1 MPCVSHNQ
9 IVLASASPRRLE
21 LLQQI
26 GLHAL
31 VMPVPIE
38 EVMLE
43 EELPLSFVQRLA
55 LEKARAG
62 FELMSQ
68 QGLELPVLGSDTIV
82 ELDGEVFGKPTDTE
96 QAELML
102 AKLSGKVH
110 NVHTAVA
117 VKTAEAEYSALSSSQ
132 VEFAV
137 LSNEA
142 IKAYVATGEPL
153 DKAGS
158 YGIQGIAAQFV
169 KNLNGS
175 YSGVM
180 GLPLFETAELLV
192 KAHVKSLS
200 NKKQASITVFKLEE

>member
-1 MPCVSHNQ
+1 MSSPASDYE

-26 GLHAL
+26 GVNAL
-31 VMPVPIE
+31 VQPVPVE
-38 EVMLE
+38 EILLADE
-43 EELPLSFVQRLA
+43 QPLDFVQRLA

-62 FELMSQ
+62 FELTLQ
-68 QGLELPVLGSDTIV
+68 RGIELPVLGSDTIV
-82 ELDGEVFGKPTDTE
+82 ELAGEVFGKPADSE

-102 AKLSGKVH
+102 AKLSGRVH
-110 NVHTAVA
+110 RVHTAIA
-117 VKTAEAEYSALSSSQ
+117 IKTGNAEYLALSSSE

-137 LSNEA
+137 LSTEM

-158 YGIQGIAAQFV
+158 YGIQGRAARFI

-180 GLPLFETAELLV
+180 GLPLFETAELML
-192 KAHVKSLS
+192 KARIKILS
-200 NKKQASITVFKLEE
+200 

>member
-1 MPCVSHNQ
+1 MSSHVPGYE

-26 GLHAL
+26 GVRTL
-31 VMPVPIE
+31 VQSVPVE
-38 EVMLE
+38 EILLAG
-43 EELPLSFVQRLA
+43 ELPLDFVQRLA
-55 LEKARAG
+55 MDKAIAG
-62 FELMSQ
+62 FELMLQ
-68 QGLELPVLGSDTIV
+68 QGIELPVLGSDTVV
-82 ELDGEVFGKPTDTE
+82 ELDGEVFGKPVDSE

-110 NVHTAVA
+110 QVHTAVA
-117 VKTAEAEYSALSSSQ
+117 LKTAEAEYSALSTSQ

-137 LSNEA
+137 LSKEM

-158 YGIQGIAAQFV
+158 YGIQGRAAQFV

-180 GLPLFETAELLV
+180 GLPLFETAKLLA
-192 KAHVKSLS
+192 KAHVK
-200 NKKQASITVFKLEE
+200 IPG

>member
-1 MPCVSHNQ
+1 MSYPSDSE
-9 IVLASASPRRLE
+9 IVLASASPRRQE

-26 GLHAL
+26 GIHAL
-31 VMPVPIE
+31 VMPVQLE
-38 EVMLE
+38 ELMLD
-43 EELPLSFVQRLA
+43 EELPLGFVQRLA

-68 QGLELPVLGSDTIV
+68 KGIELPVLGSDTIV
-82 ELDGEVFGKPTDTE
+82 ELDGEVFGKPADIE
-96 QAELML
+96 QAESML
-102 AKLSGKVH
+102 AKLSGRVH
-110 NVHTAVA
+110 NVHTALA

-137 LSNEA
+137 LSNEM

-158 YGIQGIAAQFV
+158 YGIQGMAAQFV
-169 KNLNGS
+169 KKLNGS

-180 GLPLFETAELLV
+180 GLPLFETAELLARV
-192 KAHVKSLS
+192 QIKVLG
-200 NKKQASITVFKLEE
+200 

>member
-1 MPCVSHNQ
+1 MSYHPDNE

-26 GLHAL
+26 GVQAL
-31 VMPVPIE
+31 IMPTSV
-38 EVMLE
+38 
-43 EELPLSFVQRLA
+43 EELMLDAERPLDFVRRLA

-62 FELMSQ
+62 YELMLQ
-68 QGLELPVLGSDTIV
+68 QAIELPVLGSDTIV
-82 ELDGEVFGKPTDTE
+82 ELDGEVFGKPVDTE
-96 QAELML
+96 HAELML
-102 AKLSGKVH
+102 AKLSGRVH

-117 VKTAEAEYSALSSSQ
+117 VKTTEVEYLTLSSSQ
-132 VEFAV
+132 VEFAA
-137 LSNEA
+137 LSEEM

-158 YGIQGIAAQFV
+158 YGIQGRAAQFV

-180 GLPLFETAELLV
+180 GLPLFETAKLLA
-192 KAHVKSLS
+192 KAHINIS
-200 NKKQASITVFKLEE
+200 E

>member
-1 MPCVSHNQ
+1 MSSHVPDYE

-26 GLHAL
+26 GVRTL
-31 VMPVPIE
+31 VQSVPVE
-38 EVMLE
+38 EILLAG
-43 EELPLSFVQRLA
+43 ELPLDFVQRLA
-55 LEKARAG
+55 MDKAIAG
-62 FELMSQ
+62 FELMLQ
-68 QGLELPVLGSDTIV
+68 QGIELPVLGSDTVV
-82 ELDGEVFGKPTDTE
+82 ELDGEVFGKPVDSE

-110 NVHTAVA
+110 QVHTAVA
-117 VKTAEAEYSALSSSQ
+117 LKTAEAEYSALTTSQ

-137 LSNEA
+137 LSKEM

-158 YGIQGIAAQFV
+158 YGIQGRAAQFV

-180 GLPLFETAELLV
+180 GLPLFETAKLLA
-192 KAHVKSLS
+192 KAHVK
-200 NKKQASITVFKLEE
+200 IPG

>member
-1 MPCVSHNQ
+1 MSYPSDSE

-26 GLHAL
+26 GIHAL
-31 VMPVPIE
+31 VMPVQLE
-38 EVMLE
+38 ELMLD
-43 EELPLSFVQRLA
+43 EELPLDFVQRLA

-68 QGLELPVLGSDTIV
+68 KGIELPVLGSDTIV
-82 ELDGEVFGKPTDTE
+82 ELDGEVFGKPADIE
-96 QAELML
+96 QAESML
-102 AKLSGKVH
+102 AKLSGRVH
-110 NVHTAVA
+110 NVHTALA

-137 LSNEA
+137 LSNEM

-158 YGIQGIAAQFV
+158 YGIQGMAAQFV
-169 KNLNGS
+169 KKLNGS

-180 GLPLFETAELLV
+180 GLPLFETAELLARV
-192 KAHVKSLS
+192 QIKVLG
-200 NKKQASITVFKLEE
+200 

>member
-1 MPCVSHNQ
+1 MSYPSDSE

-26 GLHAL
+26 GIHAL
-31 VMPVPIE
+31 VMPVPLE
-38 EVMLE
+38 ELMFD
-43 EELPLSFVQRLA
+43 EELPLDFVQRLA

-68 QGLELPVLGSDTIV
+68 KGIELPVLGSDTIV
-82 ELDGEVFGKPTDTE
+82 ELDGEVFGKPADIE
-96 QAELML
+96 QAESML
-102 AKLSGKVH
+102 AKLSGRVH
-110 NVHTAVA
+110 NVHTALA

-137 LSNEA
+137 LSNEM

-158 YGIQGIAAQFV
+158 YGIQGMAAQFV
-169 KNLNGS
+169 KKLNGS

-180 GLPLFETAELLV
+180 GLPLFETAELLARV
-192 KAHVKSLS
+192 QIKVLG
-200 NKKQASITVFKLEE
+200 

>member
-1 MPCVSHNQ
+1 MSHAPDYD

-26 GLHAL
+26 GVHAL
-31 VMPVPIE
+31 VFPVPVE
-38 EVMLE
+38 EVLLAG
-43 EELPLSFVQRLA
+43 ELPLEFVQRLA
-55 LEKARAG
+55 LEKARHG

-68 QGLELPVLGSDTIV
+68 QGIELPVLGSDTIV
-82 ELDGEVFGKPTDTE
+82 ELDGEVFGKPADTE

-102 AKLSGKVH
+102 AKLSGRVH

-117 VKTAEAEYSALSSSQ
+117 VKTDEAEYSALSSSQ

-137 LSNEA
+137 LSGEM
-142 IKAYVATGEPL
+142 IKAYVATGESR

-158 YGIQGIAAQFV
+158 YGIQGMAAQFV

-175 YSGVM
+175 YSAVM
-180 GLPLFETAELLV
+180 GLPLFETAELLA
-192 KAHVKSLS
+192 KAHIK
-200 NKKQASITVFKLEE
+200 ILES